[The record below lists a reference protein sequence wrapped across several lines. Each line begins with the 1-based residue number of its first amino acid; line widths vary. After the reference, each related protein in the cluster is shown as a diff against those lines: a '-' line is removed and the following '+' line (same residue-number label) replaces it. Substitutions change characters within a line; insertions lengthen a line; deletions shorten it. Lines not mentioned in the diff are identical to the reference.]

1 MKNAACVIAPYGRA
15 RQTAYVHSGFNDKY
29 ISEAN
34 EIDTHA
40 ERRREGTVQGR
51 MDTPQGRTDYGV
63 TNSCPLW
70 LGEGGEQKALDRAVP
85 LCWPAPYYISLTQD
99 DSHSFYAFPNPLFF
113 LDTPLAFFLTYPPGV
128 YQPQYNPAI
137 ITSCVRKRRF
147 VSDVFNFR
155 LGSINNTKLSRLI
168 ARTVTYK

>member
-1 MKNAACVIAPYGRA
+1 MKLIAMQSDGEREQCKDGRTRHKDA
-15 RQTAYVHSGFNDKY
+15 L
-29 ISEAN
+29 
-34 EIDTHA
+34 
-40 ERRREGTVQGR
+40 
-51 MDTPQGRTDYGV
+51 TDYGV
-63 TNSCPLW
+63 TNSCPLR

-85 LCWPAPYYISLTQD
+85 LCWPASYYISLTQD

-113 LDTPLAFFLTYPPGV
+113 LDTPLAFFFTYPPGV

-155 LGSINNTKLSRLI
+155 LGSINNTKLSRLN
-168 ARTVTYK
+168 ARIVTYK